1 MPLEDENAAF
11 CPHCGKPLTEQ
22 TAAEETAAEA
32 AAEQQTPAEHTVTD
46 ANEKETT
53 NSEAKKSAEPIVM
66 RQETLDAIFGPF
78 YELRNSMPSA
88 TKKKATANAT
98 STAEES
104 PTQEGAPKKPN
115 GKLIGIV
122 AAAIAVVAVALILLI
137 PRLKQNAQGETPVV
151 EPPAAEEV
159 QPSEQPAEDAD
170 SADSTDAAEPA
181 VSYSAT
187 AEELTD
193 EVLARVVAVCGS
205 EELTNRDL
213 AYYYWNQYYS
223 FQNAYGMYM
232 AYLMDQTKALEDQM
246 SPDGENTWQQM
257 LLNSGVEMFQSI
269 ASLSQKAQAAQF
281 QLSADSEQQLADLK
295 DTCEQSAAYFG
306 YDSGDAYIQSV
317 FGPSASVD
325 GYVEFCRKLLLT
337 TEYLQSLVDAEAIS
351 DADVAAY
358 YDEHAEDYAA
368 QRVEKIDK
376 PMVSIRHILI
386 QPEGEQ
392 DEEGNYSDE
401 AWTAAEQKANEV
413 LQEWEAGD
421 KTEERFGELAQEY
434 SADGSATSGGLYE
447 NVYPGQM
454 VTEFNDWCFADGRD
468 AGDYG
473 LVKTEYGYHIIYFCA
488 ASEQVYW
495 YETAKADLQRE
506 RASQLE
512 QDAMDEFDFS
522 EDLTQ
527 AAIFDVLA
535 ESRAQNAAAQA
546 EAEAAQSETTDNAD
560 ASATDEP

>member
-1 MPLEDENAAF
+1 MDCKYCGAPLEDETAAF
-11 CPHCGKPLTEQ
+11 CPHCGKRLTDEPADETAQ
-22 TAAEETAAEA
+22 AAPAAEEAAAAGTAAEPAAEEAAPAEETPATDEAPAAEETPAAEA
-32 AAEQQTPAEHTVTD
+32 PAAAD
-46 ANEKETT
+46 A
-53 NSEAKKSAEPIVM
+53 AA
-66 RQETLDAIFGPF
+66 
-78 YELRNSMPSA
+78 
-88 TKKKATANAT
+88 
-98 STAEES
+98 
-104 PTQEGAPKKPN
+104 KKPN

-122 AAAIAVVAVALILLI
+122 AAAIAVIAVALILLI
-137 PRLKQNAQGETPVV
+137 PRLKHSAQGDAPAA
-151 EPPAAEEV
+151 EPPAAPTET
-159 QPSEQPAEDAD
+159 QPSEQPADDTAD
-170 SADSTDAAEPA
+170 SETPAEPT

-187 AEELTD
+187 ADELTD

-223 FQNAYGMYM
+223 FQNAYGMYLS
-232 AYLMDQTKALEDQM
+232 YLMDTTKALEDQLSM
-246 SPDGENTWQQM
+246 DGEKTWQEM
-257 LLNSGVEMFQSI
+257 FLDSGVEMFHSI
-269 ASLSQKAQAAQF
+269 AALDQKAQAAGF
-281 QLSADSEQQLADLK
+281 QLSEASEEQLTALV
-295 DTCEQSAAYFG
+295 DTCEQSAEYFG

-317 FGPSASVD
+317 FGPSASVE
-325 GYVEFCRKLLLT
+325 GYVAFCRRLLT
-337 TEYLQSLVDAEAIS
+337 TSEYLQSLVDAEAIS

-358 YDEHAEDYAA
+358 YDEHAEEYAA

-392 DEEGNYSDE
+392 DEDGNYSDE
-401 AWTAAEQKANEV
+401 AWAAAEQKANEV
-413 LQEWEAGD
+413 LQEWESGD
-421 KTEERFGELAQEY
+421 QTEERFGELAQEY

-454 VTEFNDWCFADGRD
+454 VTEFNDWCFEDGRGV
-468 AGDYG
+468 GDYG
-473 LVKTEYGYHIIYFCA
+473 LVKTVYGYHIIYFCA

-495 YETAKADLQRE
+495 YETAKADLTSE

-535 ESRAQNAAAQA
+535 ESRAQYAEAQAQA
-546 EAEAAQSETTDNAD
+546 EAEAAQSETSDTTDDTD

>member
-1 MPLEDENAAF
+1 MDCKYCGAPLEDETAAF
-11 CPHCGKPLTEQ
+11 CPHCGKRLTDEPAAEEAAAAG
-22 TAAEETAAEA
+22 TAAEEAAPAEEAPATDEAPAAEEAPAEA
-32 AAEQQTPAEHTVTD
+32 APAAD
-46 ANEKETT
+46 A
-53 NSEAKKSAEPIVM
+53 AA
-66 RQETLDAIFGPF
+66 
-78 YELRNSMPSA
+78 
-88 TKKKATANAT
+88 
-98 STAEES
+98 
-104 PTQEGAPKKPN
+104 KKPN

-122 AAAIAVVAVALILLI
+122 AAAIAVIAVALILLI
-137 PRLKQNAQGETPVV
+137 PRLKRSAQGDAPVA
-151 EPPAAEEV
+151 EPPAAPTET
-159 QPSEQPAEDAD
+159 QPSEQPADDTAD
-170 SADSTDAAEPA
+170 SETPAEPT

-187 AEELTD
+187 ADELTD

-223 FQNAYGMYM
+223 FQNAYGMYLS
-232 AYLMDQTKALEDQM
+232 YLMDTTKALEDQLSM
-246 SPDGENTWQQM
+246 DGEKTWQEM
-257 LLNSGVEMFQSI
+257 FLDSGVEMFHSI
-269 ASLSQKAQAAQF
+269 AALAQKAQAAGF
-281 QLSADSEQQLADLK
+281 QLSEASEEQLTALT
-295 DTCEQSAAYFG
+295 DTCEQSAEYFG

-317 FGPSASVD
+317 FGPSASVE
-325 GYVEFCRKLLLT
+325 GYVAFCRRLLT
-337 TEYLQSLVDAEAIS
+337 TSEYLQSLVDAEELS

-358 YDEHAEDYAA
+358 YDEHAEEYAA

-454 VTEFNDWCFADGRD
+454 VTEFNDWCFEDGRD

>member
-1 MPLEDENAAF
+1 MAAFAAESVKFMDCKFCGMPLEDENAAF

-32 AAEQQTPAEHTVTD
+32 AEEKKTEAAPAAEGNAPAAEGNAPAAEGNTP
-46 ANEKETT
+46 
-53 NSEAKKSAEPIVM
+53 
-66 RQETLDAIFGPF
+66 
-78 YELRNSMPSA
+78 
-88 TKKKATANAT
+88 
-98 STAEES
+98 
-104 PTQEGAPKKPN
+104 GAPKKPN

-137 PRLKQNAQGETPVV
+137 PRLKQNAQGETPVA

-159 QPSEQPAEDAD
+159 QPSEQPAEDTD
-170 SADSTDAAEPA
+170 SADSAEPAEPA

-281 QLSADSEQQLADLK
+281 QLSADSEQQLTDLR

-421 KTEERFGELAQEY
+421 QTEERFGELAQKY

>member
-11 CPHCGKPLTEQ
+11 CPHCGKPLTED

-32 AAEQQTPAEHTVTD
+32 TEEAAEAPASETTPAAPVSE
-46 ANEKETT
+46 ET
-53 NSEAKKSAEPIVM
+53 AP
-66 RQETLDAIFGPF
+66 
-78 YELRNSMPSA
+78 
-88 TKKKATANAT
+88 
-98 STAEES
+98 
-104 PTQEGAPKKPN
+104 GAPKKPN

-137 PRLKQNAQGETPVV
+137 PRLKHSAQAEAPA
-151 EPPAAEEV
+151 PSDAPAATET
-159 QPSEQPAEDAD
+159 QPSDETAD
-170 SADSTDAAEPA
+170 TADTSDAAEPA

-232 AYLMDQTKALEDQM
+232 SYLMDQTKALEDQL

-257 LLNSGVEMFQSI
+257 LLDSGVEMFRSI
-269 ASLSQKAQAAQF
+269 ASLSQKAQAAEF
-281 QLSADSEQQLADLK
+281 QLSEESEQQLTSLK

-337 TEYLQSLVDAEAIS
+337 SEYLQALVDAEAIS

-358 YDEHAEDYAA
+358 YDEHAEEYAA

-392 DEEGNYSDE
+392 DENGDYSDE
-401 AWTAAEQKANEV
+401 AWAAAEQKANEI

-434 SADGSATSGGLYE
+434 SADGSASSGGLYE

-454 VTEFNDWCFADGRD
+454 VTEFNDWCFEDGRD
-468 AGDYG
+468 VGDYG
-473 LVKTEYGYHIIYFCA
+473 LVKTVYGYHIIYFCA

-495 YETAKADLQRE
+495 YETAKADLTSE

-512 QDAMDEFDFS
+512 QDAMEEFDFT

-527 AAIFDVLA
+527 AAVFDVLA
-535 ESRAQNAAAQA
+535 ESRAQYAAAQA
-546 EAEAAQSETTDNAD
+546 EAEAAQSETTDQAD
-560 ASATDEP
+560 ASAADEP

>member
-1 MPLEDENAAF
+1 MDCKYCGAPLEDETAAF
-11 CPHCGKPLTEQ
+11 CPHCGKRLTDEPADEAAQ
-22 TAAEETAAEA
+22 AAPAAEEAAAAGTAAEPAAEEAAPAEETPATDEAPAAEETPAAEA
-32 AAEQQTPAEHTVTD
+32 APAAD
-46 ANEKETT
+46 A
-53 NSEAKKSAEPIVM
+53 AA
-66 RQETLDAIFGPF
+66 
-78 YELRNSMPSA
+78 
-88 TKKKATANAT
+88 
-98 STAEES
+98 
-104 PTQEGAPKKPN
+104 KKPN

-122 AAAIAVVAVALILLI
+122 AAAIAVIAVALILLI
-137 PRLKQNAQGETPVV
+137 PRLKHSAQGETPVA
-151 EPPAAEEV
+151 EPPAAPTET
-159 QPSEQPAEDAD
+159 QPSEQPADDTAD
-170 SADSTDAAEPA
+170 SETPAEPT

-187 AEELTD
+187 ADELTD

-223 FQNAYGMYM
+223 FQNAYGMYL
-232 AYLMDQTKALEDQM
+232 AYLMDTTKALEDQM

-257 LLNSGVEMFQSI
+257 LLNSGVVMFQSI
-269 ASLSQKAQAAQF
+269 AALNLKAQAADF
-281 QLSADSEQQLADLK
+281 QLSEESEQQLTDLK

-358 YDEHAEDYAA
+358 YDEHAEEYAA

-392 DEEGNYSDE
+392 DEDGNYSDE
-401 AWTAAEQKANEV
+401 AWAAAEQKANEI
-413 LQEWEAGD
+413 LQEWEAGEQ
-421 KTEERFGELAQEY
+421 TEERFGELAQQY
-434 SADGSATSGGLYE
+434 SSDGSASSGGLYE

-454 VTEFNDWCFADGRD
+454 VTEFNDWCFEDGRGV
-468 AGDYG
+468 GDYG
-473 LVKTEYGYHIIYFCA
+473 LVKTVYGYHIIYFCA

-495 YETAKADLQRE
+495 YETAKADLTSE

-512 QDAMDEFDFS
+512 QAAMDEFDFS

-535 ESRAQNAAAQA
+535 ESREQYAAAQA
-546 EAEAAQSETTDNAD
+546 EAEAAQAETADDTD
-560 ASATDEP
+560 ASAADAG

>member
-1 MPLEDENAAF
+1 MAAFAAESVNFMDCKFCGMPLEDENAAF
-11 CPHCGKPLTEQ
+11 CPHCGKPLTED

-32 AAEQQTPAEHTVTD
+32 TEEAAEA
-46 ANEKETT
+46 A
-53 NSEAKKSAEPIVM
+53 
-66 RQETLDAIFGPF
+66 
-78 YELRNSMPSA
+78 
-88 TKKKATANAT
+88 
-98 STAEES
+98 AEETAPAAPVS
-104 PTQEGAPKKPN
+104 DETAPGAPKKPN

-122 AAAIAVVAVALILLI
+122 AAAIAVIAVALILLI
-137 PRLKQNAQGETPVV
+137 PRLKHNAQGETPVPSD
-151 EPPAAEEV
+151 EPAATET
-159 QPSEQPAEDAD
+159 QPSDEPAEDTSD
-170 SADSTDAAEPA
+170 DTSDAATPT

-269 ASLSQKAQAAQF
+269 AALNQKAQAADF
-281 QLSADSEQQLADLK
+281 QLSEESEQQLTDLK

-358 YDEHAEDYAA
+358 YDEHAEEYAA
-368 QRVEKIDK
+368 QR
-376 PMVSIRHILI
+376 RQI
-386 QPEGEQ
+386 QEWEEQ
-392 DEEGNYSDE
+392 DAQRE
-401 AWTAAEQKANEV
+401 ALEKERGVYDTWLLEQKA
-413 LQEWEAGD
+413 EWEPELFGLPGEGD
-421 KTEERFGELAQEY
+421 MTQEEAVQAAREAVKTRYGLTDAELDEMIVCRYFYRDGRWRIDFRTKEQLETGRDGYEVWMDAK
-434 SADGSATSGGLYE
+434 DGSEPIDMLA
-447 NVYPGQM
+447 PG
-454 VTEFNDWCFADGRD
+454 EGNG
-468 AGDYG
+468 
-473 LVKTEYGYHIIYFCA
+473 
-488 ASEQVYW
+488 
-495 YETAKADLQRE
+495 
-506 RASQLE
+506 
-512 QDAMDEFDFS
+512 
-522 EDLTQ
+522 
-527 AAIFDVLA
+527 
-535 ESRAQNAAAQA
+535 
-546 EAEAAQSETTDNAD
+546 
-560 ASATDEP
+560 

>member
-1 MPLEDENAAF
+1 MDCKYCGAPLEDETAAF
-11 CPHCGKPLTEQ
+11 CPHCGKRLTDEPADETAQ
-22 TAAEETAAEA
+22 AAPAAEEAAAAGTAAEPAAEEAAPAEETPATDEAPAAEETPAAEA
-32 AAEQQTPAEHTVTD
+32 PAAAD
-46 ANEKETT
+46 A
-53 NSEAKKSAEPIVM
+53 AA
-66 RQETLDAIFGPF
+66 
-78 YELRNSMPSA
+78 
-88 TKKKATANAT
+88 
-98 STAEES
+98 
-104 PTQEGAPKKPN
+104 KKPN

-122 AAAIAVVAVALILLI
+122 AAAIAVIAVALILLI
-137 PRLKQNAQGETPVV
+137 PRLKHSAQGDAPAA
-151 EPPAAEEV
+151 EPPAAPTET
-159 QPSEQPAEDAD
+159 QPSEQPADDTAD
-170 SADSTDAAEPA
+170 SETPAEPT

-187 AEELTD
+187 ADELTD

-223 FQNAYGMYM
+223 FQNAYGMYLS
-232 AYLMDQTKALEDQM
+232 YLMDTTKALEDQLSM
-246 SPDGENTWQQM
+246 DGEKTWQEM
-257 LLNSGVEMFQSI
+257 FLDSGVEMFHSI
-269 ASLSQKAQAAQF
+269 AALDQKAQAAGF
-281 QLSADSEQQLADLK
+281 QLSEASEEQLTALV
-295 DTCEQSAAYFG
+295 DTCEQSAEYFG

-317 FGPSASVD
+317 FGPSASVE
-325 GYVEFCRKLLLT
+325 GYVAFCRRLLT
-337 TEYLQSLVDAEAIS
+337 TSEYLQSLVDAEAIS

-358 YDEHAEDYAA
+358 YDEHAEEYAA

-392 DEEGNYSDE
+392 DEDGNYSDE
-401 AWTAAEQKANEV
+401 AWAAAEQKANEV
-413 LQEWEAGD
+413 LQEWESGD
-421 KTEERFGELAQEY
+421 QTEERFGELAQEY

-454 VTEFNDWCFADGRD
+454 VTEFNDWCFEDGRGV
-468 AGDYG
+468 GDYG
-473 LVKTEYGYHIIYFCA
+473 LVKTVYGYHIIYFCA

-495 YETAKADLQRE
+495 YETAKADLTSE

-535 ESRAQNAAAQA
+535 ESRAQYAEAQAQA
-546 EAEAAQSETTDNAD
+546 EAEAAQSETSDTTDD
-560 ASATDEP
+560 TDVSATDEP

>member
-1 MPLEDENAAF
+1 MDCKFCGMPLEDENAAF

-32 AAEQQTPAEHTVTD
+32 AEEKKTEAAPAAEGNAPA
-46 ANEKETT
+46 
-53 NSEAKKSAEPIVM
+53 AE
-66 RQETLDAIFGPF
+66 G
-78 YELRNSMPSA
+78 
-88 TKKKATANAT
+88 NAPA
-98 STAEES
+98 AEGNA
-104 PTQEGAPKKPN
+104 PGAPKKPN

-137 PRLKQNAQGETPVV
+137 PRLKQNAQGETPVA

-170 SADSTDAAEPA
+170 SAEPAEPA

-269 ASLSQKAQAAQF
+269 ASLSQKAQAADF
-281 QLSADSEQQLADLK
+281 QLSEDSEQQLTDLK

-454 VTEFNDWCFADGRD
+454 VTEFNDWCFEDGRD

>member
-1 MPLEDENAAF
+1 MAAFAAESVKFMDCKFCGMPLEDENAAF

-32 AAEQQTPAEHTVTD
+32 AEEKKTEAAPAAEGPA
-46 ANEKETT
+46 
-53 NSEAKKSAEPIVM
+53 P
-66 RQETLDAIFGPF
+66 
-78 YELRNSMPSA
+78 
-88 TKKKATANAT
+88 
-98 STAEES
+98 
-104 PTQEGAPKKPN
+104 GAPKKPN

-137 PRLKQNAQGETPVV
+137 PRLKQNAQGETPVA

-269 ASLSQKAQAAQF
+269 ASLSQKAQAADF
-281 QLSADSEQQLADLK
+281 QLSADSEQQLTDLK

-306 YDSGDAYIQSV
+306 
-317 FGPSASVD
+317 
-325 GYVEFCRKLLLT
+325 
-337 TEYLQSLVDAEAIS
+337 
-351 DADVAAY
+351 
-358 YDEHAEDYAA
+358 
-368 QRVEKIDK
+368 
-376 PMVSIRHILI
+376 
-386 QPEGEQ
+386 
-392 DEEGNYSDE
+392 
-401 AWTAAEQKANEV
+401 
-413 LQEWEAGD
+413 
-421 KTEERFGELAQEY
+421 
-434 SADGSATSGGLYE
+434 
-447 NVYPGQM
+447 
-454 VTEFNDWCFADGRD
+454 
-468 AGDYG
+468 
-473 LVKTEYGYHIIYFCA
+473 
-488 ASEQVYW
+488 
-495 YETAKADLQRE
+495 
-506 RASQLE
+506 
-512 QDAMDEFDFS
+512 
-522 EDLTQ
+522 
-527 AAIFDVLA
+527 
-535 ESRAQNAAAQA
+535 
-546 EAEAAQSETTDNAD
+546 
-560 ASATDEP
+560 

>member
-1 MPLEDENAAF
+1 MAAFAAESVNFMDCKFCGMPLEDENAAF
-11 CPHCGKPLTEQ
+11 CPHCGKPLTED

-32 AAEQQTPAEHTVTD
+32 TEEAAEA
-46 ANEKETT
+46 A
-53 NSEAKKSAEPIVM
+53 
-66 RQETLDAIFGPF
+66 
-78 YELRNSMPSA
+78 
-88 TKKKATANAT
+88 
-98 STAEES
+98 AEETAPAAPVS
-104 PTQEGAPKKPN
+104 DETAPGAPKKPN

-122 AAAIAVVAVALILLI
+122 AAAIAVIAVALILLI
-137 PRLKQNAQGETPVV
+137 PRLKQNAQGETPVA
-151 EPPAAEEV
+151 EQPAAEEV

-170 SADSTDAAEPA
+170 SADAAEPAEPA

-232 AYLMDQTKALEDQM
+232 SYLMDQTKALEDQM

-269 ASLSQKAQAAQF
+269 AALNQKAQAADF
-281 QLSADSEQQLADLK
+281 QLSEESEQQLTDLK

-358 YDEHAEDYAA
+358 YDEHAEEYAA

-392 DEEGNYSDE
+392 DEDGNYSDE
-401 AWTAAEQKANEV
+401 AWAAAEQKANEV
-413 LQEWEAGD
+413 LQEWESGD
-421 KTEERFGELAQEY
+421 QTEDRFGELAQEY

-454 VTEFNDWCFADGRD
+454 VTEFNDWCFADGRGV
-468 AGDYG
+468 GDYG
-473 LVKTEYGYHIIYFCA
+473 LVKTVYGYHIIYFCA

-495 YETAKADLQRE
+495 YETAKADLTSE

-535 ESRAQNAAAQA
+535 ESRAQYAEAQAQA
-546 EAEAAQSETTDNAD
+546 EAEAAQSETSDTTDD
-560 ASATDEP
+560 TDVSATDEP

>member
-1 MPLEDENAAF
+1 MDCKFCGMPLEDENAAF

-32 AAEQQTPAEHTVTD
+32 AE
-46 ANEKETT
+46 EKK
-53 NSEAKKSAEPIVM
+53 SEAAPAAE
-66 RQETLDAIFGPF
+66 G
-78 YELRNSMPSA
+78 
-88 TKKKATANAT
+88 TA
-98 STAEES
+98 
-104 PTQEGAPKKPN
+104 PGAPKKPN

-137 PRLKQNAQGETPVV
+137 PRLKQNAQGETPVA

-170 SADSTDAAEPA
+170 SAEPAEPA

-269 ASLSQKAQAAQF
+269 ASLSQKAQAADF
-281 QLSADSEQQLADLK
+281 QLSADSEQQLTDLK

-306 YDSGDAYIQSV
+306 YDSGDAYIRSV

-392 DEEGNYSDE
+392 DEDGNYSDE
-401 AWTAAEQKANEV
+401 AWAAAEQKANEV

-421 KTEERFGELAQEY
+421 QTEERFGELAQKY

-454 VTEFNDWCFADGRD
+454 VTEFNDWCFEDGRD
-468 AGDYG
+468 VGDYG
-473 LVKTEYGYHIIYFCA
+473 LVKTQYGYHIIYFCA

-535 ESRAQNAAAQA
+535 ESRAQYAEAQAQA
-546 EAEAAQSETTDNAD
+546 EAEAAQSGTTDNAD

>member
-1 MPLEDENAAF
+1 MAAFAAESVNFMDCKFCGMPLEDENAAF
-11 CPHCGKPLTEQ
+11 CPHCGKPLTED

-32 AAEQQTPAEHTVTD
+32 TEEAAEA
-46 ANEKETT
+46 A
-53 NSEAKKSAEPIVM
+53 
-66 RQETLDAIFGPF
+66 
-78 YELRNSMPSA
+78 
-88 TKKKATANAT
+88 
-98 STAEES
+98 AEETAPAAPVS
-104 PTQEGAPKKPN
+104 DETAPGAPKKPN

-122 AAAIAVVAVALILLI
+122 AAAIAVIAVALILLI
-137 PRLKQNAQGETPVV
+137 PRLKHSAQGETPVPSD
-151 EPPAAEEV
+151 EPAATET
-159 QPSEQPAEDAD
+159 QPSDEPAEDTSD
-170 SADSTDAAEPA
+170 DTSDAATPA

-232 AYLMDQTKALEDQM
+232 SYLMDQTKALEDQM

-269 ASLSQKAQAAQF
+269 AALNQKAQAADF
-281 QLSADSEQQLADLK
+281 QLSADSEQQLTDLK

-358 YDEHAEDYAA
+358 YDEHAEEYAA

-392 DEEGNYSDE
+392 DEDGNYSDE
-401 AWTAAEQKANEV
+401 AWAAAEQKANEV
-413 LQEWEAGD
+413 LQEWESGD
-421 KTEERFGELAQEY
+421 QTEDRFGELAQEY

-454 VTEFNDWCFADGRD
+454 VREFNDWCFADGRGV
-468 AGDYG
+468 GDYG
-473 LVKTEYGYHIIYFCA
+473 LVKTVYGYHIIYFCA

-535 ESRAQNAAAQA
+535 ESRAQYAEAQAQA
-546 EAEAAQSETTDNAD
+546 EAEAAQSETSDTTDDTD